1 MYFSQKPKI
10 IQNCDDYNF
19 KKMNLGPRTFKEAK
33 KRKKSKN
40 KRCSKPKTKIQ
51 VVVSNGTCST
61 LSNSCLS
68 LQQSIHARIL

>member
-1 MYFSQKPKI
+1 MQNSQKPKI
-10 IQNCDDYNF
+10 IQFCEDYNF

-51 VVVSNGTCST
+51 VDKSFTMKEKFYLV
-61 LSNSCLS
+61 
-68 LQQSIHARIL
+68 IE

>member
-40 KRCSKPKTKIQ
+40 KRCSKPKTKAQ
-51 VVVSNGTCST
+51 VEKSFTMKEKYYLV
-61 LSNSCLS
+61 LEYF
-68 LQQSIHARIL
+68 